1 MRPVDLDLVVM
12 IQRAEHPLAIHV
24 AAASFGR
31 RPDQAN
37 HAVLSV
43 FGRLPILLV
52 RSGQRS
58 RDHCLKPTDGGSIWV
73 VIRVGFDD
81 GHADHS
87 GVGNKSPKQ
96 RRDMVQLHACP
107 IGSDVG

>member
-1 MRPVDLDLVVM
+1 MSLR
-12 IQRAEHPLAIHV
+12 RRSV
-24 AAASFGR
+24 AATIE
-31 RPDQAN
+31 AN

-58 RDHCLKPTDGGSIWV
+58 RNHCQKPTDGGSIWV

-87 GVGNKSPKQ
+87 GVGSKSPKQ
-96 RRDMVQLHACP
+96 RRDMVQLHAGP
-107 IGSDVG
+107 IGGDVG